1 MNTSTAPDA
10 HTPQAPSDDLD
21 QALATTAEII
31 TEMTPNTTSTHDAR
45 AALAVTHQVALHLEH
60 WQNLIATRRD
70 ELVLHLWGSGQPQ
83 AEIAAFLDVPKSTR
97 NVVRSLLRM
106 SRRRTLSVPLRSLSR
121 RRSWRSG
128 TSLPRRNQPCR
139 RAFASGA

>member
-83 AEIAAFLDVPKSTR
+83 AEIAAFLDVPKST
-97 NVVRSLLRM
+97 VRAILAE
-106 SRRRTLSVPLRSLSR
+106 
-121 RRSWRSG
+121 
-128 TSLPRRNQPCR
+128 R
-139 RAFASGA
+139 RALASPDEQEAYAQRAAEEFEQEALVEIGNLFAAQEPALP